1 MSVKL
6 KGWKFLDSIDYYNK
20 NANLY
25 FENTVDS
32 NTEDNREK
40 FLAALSDGMAIL
52 DLGCG
57 SGRDSLEFIQRGY
70 DVTAI
75 DGAEELC
82 ELASIHIGQDVL
94 CMRFEELDFDEVFD
108 GIWANASLLHIN
120 SDDFDGVFQ
129 KVIKALKPQ
138 GILYMSFGH
147 GDFDGFRNGRYFK
160 DFKTKAMKEF
170 ISGHSELE
178 LLDIW
183 KSNDDLSEANLDEWL
198 HVLVKKCEDRQ
209 E

>member
-1 MSVKL
+1 M
-6 KGWKFLDSIDYYNK
+6 DSIDYYNK

-25 FENTVDS
+25 FENTVNSD
-32 NTEDNREK
+32 TKENREK
-40 FLAALSDGMAIL
+40 FLAALIEGGAIL

-57 SGRDSLEFIQRGY
+57 SGRDSLEFIQAGY

-94 CMRFEELDFDEVFD
+94 CMQFEELDFDEVFD
-108 GIWANASLLHIN
+108 GIWANASFIHILP
-120 SDDFDGVFQ
+120 DEFDGIFK
-129 KVIKALKPQ
+129 KVINALKPQ

-147 GDFDGFRNGRYFK
+147 GDFTGHRNGRYFK
-160 DFKTKAMKEF
+160 DYKTKVMKDLLN
-170 ISGHSELE
+170 GYPELE
-178 LLDIW
+178 LLEIW
-183 KSNDDLSEANLDEWL
+183 KSTDDLGEANLDEWL
-198 HVLVKKCEDRQ
+198 HVLVKKSDDKQ

>member
-1 MSVKL
+1 M
-6 KGWKFLDSIDYYNK
+6 DSIDYYNK

-25 FENTVDS
+25 FENTVNS
-32 NTEDNREK
+32 NTEENREK
-40 FLAALSDGMAIL
+40 FLAALTEGSAIL

-57 SGRDSLEFIQRGY
+57 SGRDSLEFIQRGF
-70 DVTAI
+70 DVTAV

-94 CMRFEELDFDEVFD
+94 CMQFEELDFDEVFD
-108 GIWANASLLHIN
+108 GIWANASLLHILP
-120 SDDFDGVFQ
+120 DEFDEIFK
-129 KVIKALKPQ
+129 KVIKSLKPQ

-147 GDFDGFRNGRYFK
+147 GDFTGYRNGRYFK
-160 DFKTKAMKEF
+160 DFKTKAMKELL
-170 ISGHSELE
+170 SGYEELE

-183 KSNDDLSEANLDEWL
+183 KSTDDLGEASLDEWL
-198 HVLVKKCEDRQ
+198 HVLVKKGEEKQ